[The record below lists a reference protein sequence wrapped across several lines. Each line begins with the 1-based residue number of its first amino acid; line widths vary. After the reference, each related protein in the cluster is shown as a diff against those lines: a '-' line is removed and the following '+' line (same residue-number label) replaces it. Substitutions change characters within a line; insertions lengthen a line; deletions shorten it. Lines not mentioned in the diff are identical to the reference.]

1 LLGYFFDIGKQ
12 TNQEDKMKF
21 KFITV
26 LSLAF
31 VMLLSACG
39 KSDADIQKAAQ
50 AALTAANAPGA
61 TVTVK
66 DGVAT
71 LTGEVADITVKNKAE
86 SAVKVDGVKS
96 VTNNL
101 TLKPVAPAA
110 TPPPDQMLKGTTEE
124 SLKKAGCP
132 VTIDVKDGTITATG
146 TVPNAKYVECVR
158 VINESGLKDWENKI
172 VKGN

>member
-1 LLGYFFDIGKQ
+1 
-12 TNQEDKMKF
+12 MKF

-31 VMLLSACG
+31 VMLLGACG
-39 KSDADIQKAAQ
+39 KGDADIQKAAQ

-71 LTGEVADITVKNKAE
+71 LTGEVADITVKSKAE

-96 VTNNL
+96 VTNDL
-101 TLKPVAPAA
+101 TLKPLPTPAPVA
-110 TPPPDQMLKGTTEE
+110 DDKMIEGTVNEN
-124 SLKKAGCP
+124 LKKASITGIT
-132 VTIDVKDGTITATG
+132 VTVANGVVTLKGDIAKDKLVSVMQAASAAKPAKIDNQLNIK
-146 TVPNAKYVECVR
+146 
-158 VINESGLKDWENKI
+158 
-172 VKGN
+172 

>member
-1 LLGYFFDIGKQ
+1 
-12 TNQEDKMKF
+12 MKL

-50 AALTAANAPGA
+50 DALTAANVPGA

-71 LTGEVADITVKNKAE
+71 LTGEVADITFKNKAE

-96 VTNNL
+96 VTNSL
-101 TLKPVAPAA
+101 TIKPAPTPAPVA
-110 TPPPDQMLKGTTEE
+110 DDKMIEGTVNE
-124 SLKKAGCP
+124 SLKKAGITGIT
-132 VTIDVKDGTITATG
+132 VTVADGVVTLKGDATKDKLAVIMKAASEAKPKKIDNQLTI
-146 TVPNAKYVECVR
+146 K
-158 VINESGLKDWENKI
+158 
-172 VKGN
+172 

>member
-1 LLGYFFDIGKQ
+1 
-12 TNQEDKMKF
+12 MKL

-50 AALTAANAPGA
+50 DALTAANVPGA

-71 LTGEVADITVKNKAE
+71 LTGEVADITAKNKANA
-86 SAVKVDGVKS
+86 AVKVDGVKS
-96 VTNNL
+96 VTDNL
-101 TLKPVAPAA
+101 TLKPLPTPA
-110 TPPPDQMLKGTTEE
+110 PPPADQMLKGTVEE
-124 SLKKAGCP
+124 SLKKADCP
-132 VTIDVKDGTITATG
+132 VTIDVKDGVVTATG
-146 TVPNAKYVECVR
+146 TVPSAKYTECVQ
-158 VINESGLKDWENKI
+158 I
-172 VKGN
+172 VQQSKLGKMDNQIKKGN

>member
-1 LLGYFFDIGKQ
+1 
-12 TNQEDKMKF
+12 
-21 KFITV
+21 
-26 LSLAF
+26 
-31 VMLLSACG
+31 MLLSACG

-101 TLKPVAPAA
+101 TLKPLP
-110 TPPPDQMLKGTTEE
+110 TPPPVADDKMLEGTVNEN
-124 SLKKAGCP
+124 LKKANITG
-132 VTIDVKDGTITATG
+132 VTVTVADGVVTLKGDIAKDKLATVMQAASAAKPTKIDNQLNVK
-146 TVPNAKYVECVR
+146 
-158 VINESGLKDWENKI
+158 
-172 VKGN
+172 